1 MTAIADQLA
10 REARRQGLSVNDLI
24 AAFNGL
30 GDVVHER
37 TVSEHVDLVL
47 DRLRDST
54 RKTYMTYLLRFVAHY
69 GDRRVADITFIDLEA
84 FTLDVINNRVKRR
97 NSRNDVVP
105 ENCVA
110 ALRNMFALAVKHG
123 IRRDNPAELIDKP
136 RRTPQ
141 EPRRALKRNEIIEV
155 VNVTRRDSNDPDL
168 DVLLIRFMLETG
180 CRREGVL
187 NLTVDDIDV
196 NGNEVRLNEKG
207 SAVRRQPVTGEL
219 VVELLAHMKSR
230 PAANNVKQ
238 VFRQRRRGTQ
248 QSHRPITRKRFE
260 TLTGYWKNALGW
272 VSQRGVSAHWL
283 RHTAVTSMD
292 RIGGH
297 AVAELFAGHK
307 PRNVTDRYTTA
318 SPDELQDAF
327 DIYVGFT
334 PSKNDRNVLPLH
346 IFRSTTVT
354 SQPQVAPKTGC
365 TEPKPT
371 KNSLH

>member
-54 RKTYMTYLLRFVAHY
+54 RKTYMTYLLRFVAQY

-97 NSRNDVVP
+97 NSRNEVVP

-110 ALRNMFALAVKHG
+110 ALRNMFALAVKHR
-123 IRRDNPAELIDKP
+123 IRNDNPAEFIDKP

-187 NLTVDDIDV
+187 NLTVGDIDV
-196 NGNEVRLNEKG
+196 
-207 SAVRRQPVTGEL
+207 
-219 VVELLAHMKSR
+219 
-230 PAANNVKQ
+230 
-238 VFRQRRRGTQ
+238 
-248 QSHRPITRKRFE
+248 
-260 TLTGYWKNALGW
+260 
-272 VSQRGVSAHWL
+272 
-283 RHTAVTSMD
+283 
-292 RIGGH
+292 
-297 AVAELFAGHK
+297 
-307 PRNVTDRYTTA
+307 
-318 SPDELQDAF
+318 
-327 DIYVGFT
+327 
-334 PSKNDRNVLPLH
+334 
-346 IFRSTTVT
+346 
-354 SQPQVAPKTGC
+354 
-365 TEPKPT
+365 
-371 KNSLH
+371 